1 MYESGF
7 SKDFL
12 NSFDRLALFVC
23 LKKFISLIPLSPRKK
38 EIELK
43 SQLRICF
50 SDRNYKEI

>member
-1 MYESGF
+1 MCQNGF

-12 NSFDRLALFVC
+12 NSYDCLALFVC
-23 LKKFISLIPLSPRKK
+23 HKKFINLIPLSPREK

-43 SQLRICF
+43 SQLGICF